1 MLLSTND
8 GVSYIVAVSLTVAIA
23 ILISLVL
30 WGYLTSITEPLNYK
44 WKSVEVKVTT
54 NDSNRIELTY
64 IGGKYHQELDRL
76 IITGIN
82 SAGLPMR
89 FYSSANVSHSTPST
103 AVPNLILNNPP
114 VGAIIYTENGT
125 IGKDHITVVAEFKDG
140 SKVVV
145 LDTLV

>member
-1 MLLSTND
+1 MIKD
-8 GVSYIVAVSLTVAIA
+8 DKGVGYIVATVLTVLVTIVA
-23 ILISLVL
+23 SLVL
-30 WGYLTSITEPLNYK
+30 WGYLTSITEPLKYK
-44 WKSVEVKVTT
+44 WKSVGVKVTAD
-54 NDSNRIELTY
+54 NSNHIELTY

-140 SKVVV
+140 SRVVV